1 MFNANRQLG
10 GAIGVAILSTVISAV
25 GPLHHVAGRAVA
37 NLTAY
42 HAAFLASAA
51 IAVAGAVLA
60 LLVVKDID
68 AANTRSRAKVSRT

>member
-1 MFNANRQLG
+1 
-10 GAIGVAILSTVISAV
+10 
-25 GPLHHVAGRAVA
+25 
-37 NLTAY
+37 LTAY